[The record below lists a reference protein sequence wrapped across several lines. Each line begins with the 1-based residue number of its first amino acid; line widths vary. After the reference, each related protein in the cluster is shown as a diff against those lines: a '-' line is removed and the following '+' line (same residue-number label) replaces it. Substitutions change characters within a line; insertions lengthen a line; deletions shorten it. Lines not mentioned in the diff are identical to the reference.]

1 MEKKMAIYTNNEENI
16 KNNINQFFDHAV
28 SIIVVGFNPTSTI
41 ESKDGMVWVIKD
53 PTVYSVEIDGIKKS
67 IDKSLLSWLI
77 ENYPEKVSTNL
88 YGGSLSTTLSP
99 TGFEVPVFSN
109 CR

>member
-1 MEKKMAIYTNNEENI
+1 MEKNMAIYAKYEETMNN
-16 KNNINQFFDHAV
+16 NNLLFDHAI
-28 SIIVVGFNPTSTI
+28 SIVVVGFEPTQTI
-41 ESKDGMVWVIKD
+41 QSKDGMIWVIKD
-53 PTVYSVEIDGIKKS
+53 PTVYSVKIDGIIQP
-67 IDKSLLSWLI
+67 IDRSLLSWLI

-99 TGFEVPVFSN
+99 TGFEVPVSSN